1 MPFAAHL
8 AVMHLS
14 LQALL
19 HETEKVR
26 VAVWDSTELKP
37 GMIIPAIYSELKAA
51 YRRPT
56 LDMFKEEAVT
66 PREAYVKK
74 GAITL
79 EGVGGEEIPLE
90 KVDLVIMNPPFT
102 RQERLPKDYKNA
114 LMKRLQGY
122 EDYLHRQLGLYGYF
136 VFLADKF
143 TKESGRI
150 AFVLPAS
157 VLRVQSAL
165 GIRRLLTESYHIEY
179 IVTTW
184 QRAAFSEG
192 AQFREILLVAKK
204 LSDGMKVHDCSCG
217 IVKLKTLPSGLEQA
231 RELANKMESIVR
243 SSSPGTLLDEEIE
256 VAPFKEVLKE
266 INGRIFEGA
275 RARSHMIQAPIGSL
289 FILRE
294 GKRASK
300 REDLWVVNKES
311 KRVLTAENLV
321 TSSKINIPRKSLHF
335 GLRRLSGTNIIDL
348 SEELDFVLVDSFKG
362 LEDYF
367 MDRSTKG
374 IVQQMPNWRKY
385 IEERLSKLAVA
396 FRFDISAKGTSL
408 FAWYSSRPMAG
419 CGVVW
424 NIEGLSEE
432 HAKILSL
439 WFNSTAYALQIY
451 LDRVETRGAWMQ
463 LHKYVMDDLLVVHP
477 LRLSKSQKKA
487 ILKTFEE
494 VKDVEFPSFLKQL
507 KDKFVARVAIDKTV
521 LKVLGF
527 SDDEI
532 SRILDGLYPALA
544 TEIEQLKT
552 LMAG

>member
-1 MPFAAHL
+1 
-8 AVMHLS
+8 
-14 LQALL
+14 
-19 HETEKVR
+19 
-26 VAVWDSTELKP
+26 
-37 GMIIPAIYSELKAA
+37 
-51 YRRPT
+51 
-56 LDMFKEEAVT
+56 MFKEEAVT

-90 KVDLVIMNPPFT
+90 KADLVIMNPPFT

-136 VFLADKF
+136 IFLADKF

-243 SSSPGTLLDEEIE
+243 SSSPGTLLDEENMTIKIVSMRELKKNHRNIFRYISSQQEGLKETWNTITTKAKIE

-294 GKRASK
+294 GKRARK
-300 REDLWVVNKES
+300 REDFWVVNKES

-367 MDRSTKG
+367 MDKNTKG

-507 KDKFVARVAIDKTV
+507 KDKFAARVAIDKTV

-532 SRILDGLYPALA
+532 SRILDELYPALA

>member
-1 MPFAAHL
+1 M
-8 AVMHLS
+8 
-14 LQALL
+14 
-19 HETEKVR
+19 
-26 VAVWDSTELKP
+26 
-37 GMIIPAIYSELKAA
+37 
-51 YRRPT
+51 
-56 LDMFKEEAVT
+56 
-66 PREAYVKK
+66 
-74 GAITL
+74 
-79 EGVGGEEIPLE
+79 
-90 KVDLVIMNPPFT
+90 VIMNPPFT

-136 VFLADKF
+136 IFLADKF

-243 SSSPGTLLDEEIE
+243 SSSPGTLLDEENMTIKIVSMRELKKNHRNIFRYISSQQEGLKETWNTITTKAKIE

-294 GKRASK
+294 GKRARK
-300 REDLWVVNKES
+300 REDFWVVNKES

-367 MDRSTKG
+367 MDKNTKG

-507 KDKFVARVAIDKTV
+507 KDKFAARVAIDKTV

-532 SRILDGLYPALA
+532 SRILDELYPALA